1 MNSKRRTLAIVLA
14 WALSVAVTGR
24 PAAQVPGGGR
34 LDADLRQTLEETDH
48 DIPLFVLLQEQ
59 SGLDERSWRRDTDFR
74 KETWR
79 RAVVDELRALAGR
92 SQDALL
98 AELKAAGHRPAE
110 NRRFWIVNGLNLKL
124 DRPGIEWLSR
134 SPRVAR
140 VYLRTEK
147 PEDLI
152 ATEGKYTRSFEQ
164 PAGAAVTIDDVLA
177 HEELSWNLTGIQ
189 ADQVWSRLGLLGR
202 GVVVAIMDSGVNYR
216 HSDFRYHLWRN
227 EGEVERNLEDDDGN
241 GYVDDIYGFNFANG
255 NGNIEDDFFH
265 GNSSASVMVGDG
277 RSGMLTG
284 IAPAARLMT
293 LRMYDQRTRHDNRTL
308 WQAFQYDAFEA
319 LQYAVVEGAHVINMS
334 FSWEPAEKP
343 LDAAWRHAATNA
355 VAAGVVMVAGTGNWR
370 GAYAVPRQ
378 ILPPANV
385 PAVIATGG
393 LMKDGS
399 LPPLSS
405 RGPVTWTDVP
415 PFDDYPLPE
424 GVPDVVALSAP
435 WGNFPTVHFRLR
447 GYEVLGNQ
455 AGSSL
460 TSPHV
465 AGVVALMLEHEPELM
480 PDQIRERLI
489 RSSRDIGEIGI
500 DPYTGAG
507 LVQAY
512 DAIMLE
518 SMPLPRLTAV
528 RFRPPETD
536 AANTSAPD
544 EAGSARLL
552 HPGSRVVLEL
562 DIANPGAPDPG
573 TGLELLAGDDVVS
586 IPRPAQR
593 LEVLDQPQTVSYTL
607 DIAAEAEPGSQVPL
621 TLVVNLG
628 TAGRRELKLELPVWG
643 SQVLLVDDDGGG
655 FYETEWRRSLER
667 LGVPFDLLS
676 HWPEPRA
683 PLPDPLPY
691 ETVVW
696 IKGEEAYRTLSE
708 TEERVLGRFLE
719 TGRLILAGQNVAR
732 DLDGRDVLR
741 QLGARFVQDRARP
754 ARLAG
759 ASGSLLDGFEV
770 DYSTGASLPDTVAAT
785 GAGELLLPV
794 EDPEGG
800 GVAVGTGHSVLITVE
815 IGGIRS
821 SAERDRLVSRLLG
834 GGA

>member
-1 MNSKRRTLAIVLA
+1 MSTKRNTLAIALA
-14 WALSVAVTGR
+14 WALCGAIAGR
-24 PAAQVPGGGR
+24 PAAQEPDHER
-34 LDADLRQTLEETDH
+34 LDADLMQALEETENA
-48 DIPLFVLLQEQ
+48 IPLFVLLREQ
-59 SGLDERSWRRDTDFR
+59 SGLNERSWRRETDFR

-79 RAVVDELRALAGR
+79 RSVIDELQALASR

-98 AELKAAGHRPAE
+98 DELEAVGYRSAET
-110 NRRFWIVNGLNLKL
+110 RRFWIVNGLSLKL
-124 DRPGIEWLSR
+124 DRPGIEWLGR

-164 PAGAAVTIDDVLA
+164 PAGEAVTIDDVLA
-177 HEELSWNLTGIQ
+177 HEELSWNLTSIQ
-189 ADQVWSRLGLLGR
+189 ADLVWSRLGLLGR
-202 GVVVAIMDSGVNYR
+202 GVVIAIMDSGVNYR

-277 RSGMLTG
+277 RSGKLTG
-284 IAPAARLMT
+284 IAPGAQLMT

-308 WQAFQYDAFEA
+308 WRAFQYDAFEA
-319 LQYAVVEGAHVINMS
+319 LQYAVLEGAHVVNMS

-343 LDAAWRHAATNA
+343 LDAVWRHAATNA

-370 GAYAVPRQ
+370 GAYPVPRQ

-393 LMKDGS
+393 LMEDGS

-405 RGPVTWTDVP
+405 RGPVTWVDVP
-415 PFDDYPLPE
+415 PFNDYPLPE
-424 GVPDVVALSAP
+424 GVPEVVALSAP

-465 AGVVALMLEHEPELM
+465 AGVAALMLEHEPELM

-489 RSSRDIGEIGI
+489 RSSRDIGEIGT

-512 DAIMLE
+512 DAIMLG
-518 SMPLPRLTAV
+518 SLPLPRLTAI
-528 RFRPPETD
+528 RFRPPETG
-536 AANTSAPD
+536 AANAKEPG
-544 EAGSARLL
+544 EVGSARLL
-552 HPGSRVVLEL
+552 HPGSRVVVEL
-562 DIANPGAPDPG
+562 DVENPGAPDRG
-573 TGLELLAGDDVVS
+573 TELELLAADDVVS
-586 IPRPAQR
+586 IPRPRQR
-593 LEVLDQPQTVSYTL
+593 LELLDQRQTVSFTL
-607 DIAAEAEPGSQVPL
+607 DVAAEARPGSRVPL
-621 TLVVNLG
+621 TLEVKLG
-628 TAGRRELKLELPVWG
+628 RAGRRELKLELPVWG
-643 SQVLLVDDDGGG
+643 SRILLVDDDGGG
-655 FYETEWRRSLER
+655 FYETEWTKGLER

-683 PLPDPLPY
+683 PLPDLLRY

-696 IKGEEAYRTLSE
+696 IKGEEAYQTLSE
-708 TEERVLGRFLE
+708 TEERLLSRFLDA
-719 TGRLILAGQNVAR
+719 GRLILAGQNLAR
-732 DLDGRDVLR
+732 DLDGRDFLR
-741 QLGARFVQDRARP
+741 RLGVRFVQDRVRP
-754 ARLAG
+754 GRLVG
-759 ASGSLLDGFEV
+759 APGSLLDGLDV
-770 DYSTGASLPDTVAAT
+770 DFSTGATLPDAVTAT
-785 GAGELLLPV
+785 DAGELLLPV
-794 EDPEGG
+794 EEPEGS
-800 GVAVGTGHSVLITVE
+800 GVAVGTEHSVLITVE
-815 IGGIRS
+815 VGGVGS
-821 SAERDRLVSRLLG
+821 SADLDVLISRLLG

>member
-1 MNSKRRTLAIVLA
+1 VKRSTLAIALA
-14 WALSVAVTGR
+14 WALGVAGAGGA
-24 PAAQVPGGGR
+24 AAQEPGHER
-34 LDADLRQTLEETDH
+34 LDADLRQALEDNQNE
-48 DIPLFVLLQEQ
+48 IPLFVLLEEQ
-59 SGLDERSWRRDTDFR
+59 SGLDERSWRRETEFR
-74 KETWR
+74 KEAWR
-79 RAVVDELRALAGR
+79 RSVIDELQALAGR

-98 AELKAAGHRPAE
+98 DELEAAGHRSAE
-110 NRRFWIVNGLNLKL
+110 TRRFWIVNGLGLKL
-124 DRPGIEWLSR
+124 DRSGIEWLGR
-134 SPRVAR
+134 SPRVTR
-140 VYLRTEK
+140 VYLRTVK

-164 PAGAAVTIDDVLA
+164 PAGEALTIDDVLA
-177 HEELSWNLTGIQ
+177 HEELSWNLTSIQ
-189 ADQVWSRLGLLGR
+189 ADQVWSRLGLFGR
-202 GVVVAIMDSGVNYR
+202 GVVVGIMDSGVNYR

-277 RSGMLTG
+277 RGGMLTG
-284 IAPAARLMT
+284 IAPGARLMT

-319 LQYAVVEGAHVINMS
+319 LQYAVAEGAHVINMS

-343 LDAAWRHAATNA
+343 LDAVWRHAATNA

-370 GAYAVPRQ
+370 GAYSVPRQ

-405 RGPVTWTDVP
+405 RGPVTWSDVP

-465 AGVVALMLEHEPELM
+465 AGVVALLLEHEPELM

-489 RSSRDIGEIGI
+489 RSSLDIGEIGT

-512 DAIMLE
+512 DAIMLG
-518 SMPLPRLTAV
+518 SVPLPRLTAI
-528 RFRPPETD
+528 RFREPGTGEARAGESDD
-536 AANTSAPD
+536 AVSA
-544 EAGSARLL
+544 GLL
-552 HPGSRVVLEL
+552 HPGSRVVVEL
-562 DIANPGAPDPG
+562 DVENPGAPDRG
-573 TGLELLAGDDVVS
+573 TELEVLAAGDTVS
-586 IPRPAQR
+586 IPRPRQR
-593 LEVLDQPQTVSYTL
+593 LEALDQRQTVSFTL
-607 DIAAEAEPGSQVPL
+607 DVAAEAEPGSRVPL

-643 SQVLLVDDDGGG
+643 SRLLLVDDDGGG
-655 FYETEWRRSLER
+655 FYEAEWRNSLER

-683 PLPDPLPY
+683 PLPDLRRY
-691 ETVVW
+691 DTVVW

-708 TEERVLGRFLE
+708 TEERLLSRFLE
-719 TGRLILAGQNVAR
+719 SGRLILAGQNLAR
-732 DLDGRDVLR
+732 DLDGRDFLNR
-741 QLGARFVQDRARP
+741 LGARFVQDRVRP
-754 ARLAG
+754 GRLAG
-759 ASGSLLDGFEV
+759 APGSLLDGIDVGFA
-770 DYSTGASLPDTVAAT
+770 TGATLPDAIAAT

-794 EDPEGG
+794 EEPADS
-800 GVAVGTGHSVLITVE
+800 GVAVGTEHSGVITVE
-815 IGGIRS
+815 VGGVSS
-821 SAERDRLVSRLLG
+821 SADRDLLISRLLG
-834 GGA
+834 GS

>member
-1 MNSKRRTLAIVLA
+1 MNTKPSTLAFAFA
-14 WALSVAVTGR
+14 WALGGAIAGG
-24 PAAQVPGGGR
+24 PAAQEPSHER
-34 LDADLRQTLEETDH
+34 LDADLRQALEDTGNE
-48 DIPLFVLLQEQ
+48 IPLFVLLEEQ
-59 SGLDERSWRRDTDFR
+59 SGLDERSWRRETEFR

-79 RAVVDELRALAGR
+79 RSVIDELQTLAGR
-92 SQDALL
+92 SQAALL
-98 AELKAAGHRPAE
+98 DELEAAGHRSAE
-110 NRRFWIVNGLNLKL
+110 TRRFWIVNGLGLKL
-124 DRPGIEWLSR
+124 DRPGIEWLGR

-147 PEDLI
+147 PDDLI

-164 PAGAAVTIDDVLA
+164 PAGDALTIDDVLA
-177 HEELSWNLTGIQ
+177 HEVLSWNLTSIQ

-202 GVVVAIMDSGVNYR
+202 GVVVGIMDSGVNYR

-227 EGEVERNLEDDDGN
+227 EGEIERNLKDDDGN

-277 RSGMLTG
+277 RGGMLTG
-284 IAPAARLMT
+284 IAPGARLMT

-319 LQYAVVEGAHVINMS
+319 LQYAVAEGAHVINMS

-370 GAYAVPRQ
+370 GAYSVPRQ

-405 RGPVTWTDVP
+405 RGPVTWSDVP
-415 PFDDYPLPE
+415 PFNDYPLPE
-424 GVPDVVALSAP
+424 GVPEVVALSAP

-465 AGVVALMLEHEPELM
+465 AGVVALLLEHEPELM
-480 PDQIRERLI
+480 PDQIRDRLI
-489 RSSRDIGEIGI
+489 RSSLDIGEIGA

-512 DAIMLE
+512 DAIMLG
-518 SMPLPRLTAV
+518 SVPLPRLTAV
-528 RFRPPETD
+528 RFRQPETVG
-536 AANTSAPD
+536 TSAGESD
-544 EAGSARLL
+544 DAGSAGLL
-552 HPGSRVVLEL
+552 HPGSRVVVEL
-562 DIANPGAPDPG
+562 DVENPGAPDRG
-573 TGLELLAGDDVVS
+573 TELELLAAGDAVS
-586 IPRPAQR
+586 IPRPRQR
-593 LEVLDQPQTVSYTL
+593 LEALGARQAVSFTL
-607 DIAAEAEPGSQVPL
+607 DIAAEAEPGSRFPL

-628 TAGRRELKLELPVWG
+628 TAGRRELELELPVWG
-643 SQVLLVDDDGGG
+643 SRVLLVDDDGGG
-655 FYETEWRRSLER
+655 FYETEWKNSLER
-667 LGVPFDLLS
+667 LGMPFDLLS

-683 PLPDPLPY
+683 PLPDLAHY
-691 ETVVW
+691 DTVVW

-708 TEERVLGRFLE
+708 TEERLLSRFLE
-719 TGRLILAGQNVAR
+719 SGRLILAGQNLAR
-732 DLDGRDVLR
+732 DLEGRDFLR
-741 QLGARFVQDRARP
+741 RLSASFVQDRVRP
-754 ARLAG
+754 GRLVG
-759 ASGSLLDGFEV
+759 ATGSLLDGLDLGF
-770 DYSTGASLPDTVAAT
+770 STGATLPDAVAAT

-794 EDPEGG
+794 EDPADS
-800 GVAVGTGHSVLITVE
+800 GVAVGTEHSVLITVE
-815 IGGIRS
+815 IGGVGS
-821 SAERDRLVSRLLG
+821 NADRDQLVSRLLG
-834 GGA
+834 GA

>member
-1 MNSKRRTLAIVLA
+1 VSAKPNTLAIALA
-14 WALSVAVTGR
+14 LALGAGGAGGS
-24 PAAQVPGGGR
+24 AAQEPGHER
-34 LDADLRQTLEETDH
+34 LDADLRQALEDTGN
-48 DIPLFVLLQEQ
+48 DIPLFVLLEEQ
-59 SGLDERSWRRDTDFR
+59 SGLDERSWRRETEFR

-79 RAVVDELRALAGR
+79 RSVIDELQTLAGR

-98 AELKAAGHRPAE
+98 DELAAAGHRSPE
-110 NRRFWIVNGLNLKL
+110 THRFWIVNGLGLKL
-124 DRPGIEWLSR
+124 DRPGIEWLGR

-147 PEDLI
+147 PDDLI

-164 PAGAAVTIDDVLA
+164 PAGKALTIDDVLA
-177 HEELSWNLTGIQ
+177 HEELSWNLTSIQ

-202 GVVVAIMDSGVNYR
+202 GVVVGIMDSGVNYR

-277 RSGMLTG
+277 RGGMLTG
-284 IAPAARLMT
+284 IAPGARLMT
-293 LRMYDQRTRHDNRTL
+293 LRMYDQRTRHDNRIL

-319 LQYAVVEGAHVINMS
+319 LQYAVAEGAHVINMS

-370 GAYAVPRQ
+370 GAYSVPRQ

-405 RGPVTWTDVP
+405 RGPVTWSGVP

-424 GVPDVVALSAP
+424 GVAGVVALSAP

-465 AGVVALMLEHEPELM
+465 AGVVALLLEHEPELM

-489 RSSRDIGEIGI
+489 RSSLDIGEIGT

-512 DAIMLE
+512 DAIMLG
-518 SMPLPRLTAV
+518 SVPLPRLTAI
-528 RFRPPETD
+528 RFRQPGTGE
-536 AANTSAPD
+536 TSA
-544 EAGSARLL
+544 GLL
-552 HPGSRVVLEL
+552 HPGSRVVVEL
-562 DIANPGAPDPG
+562 DVENPGAPDRG
-573 TGLELLAGDDVVS
+573 TELELLAAGEAVS
-586 IPRPAQR
+586 IPRPRQR
-593 LEVLDQPQTVSYTL
+593 LEALGQRQTVSFTV
-607 DIAAEAEPGSQVPL
+607 DVTAEAEPGSRVPL

-628 TAGRRELKLELPVWG
+628 TAGRRELKFELPVWG
-643 SQVLLVDDDGGG
+643 SRVLLVDDDGGG
-655 FYETEWRRSLER
+655 FYETEWTKSLER

-683 PLPDPLPY
+683 RLPDLSRY

-708 TEERVLGRFLE
+708 TEERLLSRFLE
-719 TGRLILAGQNVAR
+719 SGRLILAGQNLAR
-732 DLDGRDVLR
+732 DLDGRDFLNR
-741 QLGARFVQDRARP
+741 LGVRFVQDRVRP
-754 ARLAG
+754 GRLAG
-759 ASGSLLDGFEV
+759 VPGSLLDGIDVAF
-770 DYSTGASLPDTVAAT
+770 STGATLPDAIAAT

-794 EDPEGG
+794 EEPAGS
-800 GVAVGTGHSVLITVE
+800 GVAVGTEQSVVITVE
-815 IGGIRS
+815 IGGVGS
-821 SAERDRLVSRLLG
+821 NADRDLLVSRLLG
-834 GGA
+834 GA